1 MRHHDFLRFLDRIS
15 LLSPAQIAEAGTA
28 FQDVRRRSEA
38 LAEIETRTEQ
48 EHKCPFCDCEARQK
62 WGTTKTNVQ
71 RYRCSDCL
79 KTYSGRTTSIIR
91 YIHRPDLFLEVLRD
105 MMGDSPPSPVR
116 RLANALDLNKYT
128 VWRWRMIILDGLS
141 GSSSEAFAGI
151 VEADE
156 TFQRESRKGS
166 REWVKH
172 LRDPANHPAPPRLRW
187 YEYQNQGVP
196 MMRGLSR
203 WQLPIL
209 TLVDRNGAR
218 RAERIPDR
226 KDKTIETALAPFVA
240 SDVVL
245 CSDKLSGYRN
255 FAASRQITHVEIKP
269 KKTSTGVSSAYHI
282 QNTNSLHQLYKT
294 FIRPFRGPA
303 TKYLDGYICWFIARS
318 LKRDPVEVF
327 RAI

>member
-1 MRHHDFLRFLDRIS
+1 MRHHDFRRFLDRIS

-38 LAEIETRTEQ
+38 LTEIEERTKK
-48 EHKCPFCDCEARQK
+48 EHKCPFCECEARQK
-62 WGTTKTNVQ
+62 CGTTKTKVQ

-105 MMGDSPPSPVR
+105 MMGDAPPSPVR
-116 RLANALDLNKYT
+116 RLANDLDLNKYT
-128 VWRWRMIILDGLS
+128 IWRWRMIILDGLS
-141 GSSSEAFAGI
+141 GSSSKAFAGI

-166 REWVKH
+166 REWGNH
-172 LRDPANHPAPPRLRW
+172 LRDPAHHSAPPRLRW
-187 YEYQNQGVP
+187 YEYGRKGVP

-218 RAERIPDR
+218 RAERIPNR
-226 KDKTIETALAPFVA
+226 TDKTIEAALAPFVA
-240 SDVVL
+240 PDVVL
-245 CSDKLSGYRN
+245 CADGLSGYKN
-255 FAASRQITHVEIKP
+255 FTASRQITHVEIKP
-269 KKTSTGVSSAYHI
+269 IKASIGGSSAYHI
-282 QNTNSLHQLYKT
+282 QNANSLHQLYKT

-303 TKYLDGYICWFIARS
+303 SKYLDGYIFWFIARS
-318 LKRDPVEVF
+318 LKWDPVEVF